1 VDAVWRAICRVRG
14 SDVVRDPLQ
23 LLPLHSVGSAR
34 RAQEV
39 ESIASYLHKNACVP
53 PMTIS
58 KNAAVTHSIPR
69 WGMQI
74 ETV

>member
-14 SDVVRDPLQ
+14 SDVVRDLPQ

-39 ESIASYLHKNACVP
+39 ESIASYLHKNESAADDDLEECGCNSLN
-53 PMTIS
+53 TS
-58 KNAAVTHSIPR
+58 LGNAD
-69 WGMQI
+69 
-74 ETV
+74 